1 MSTKRAL
8 RIPADPSAPVT
19 SVAVTD
25 LDDYQAAV
33 SGDIEFVEADR
44 HGLGLYLNETGRL
57 DGLREN
63 ARASRL
69 AQRLGYPIVGDVL
82 VLGPVDD
89 DGDDTNITSELERF
103 VRETI
108 GLAVSGS

>member
-8 RIPADPSAPVT
+8 RIPADPAVPVT

-25 LDDYQAAV
+25 LADYQAAV
-33 SGDIEFVEADR
+33 GGNIELVEADR
-44 HGLGLYLNETGRL
+44 HSLGLYLNETGRL

-69 AQRLGYPIVGDVL
+69 ARRLQHPIVGDVL
-82 VLGPVDD
+82 VLGPADD
-89 DGDDTNITSELERF
+89 DGDDTNVTSELEQF

-108 GLAVSGS
+108 DLAVSGS